1 MDRLWEYVE
10 MVGVGAAYIATGIM
24 AIFALYIVAR
34 ITTLGVMQSIHSFNK
49 SRTNKK
55 EHRNGV

>member
-1 MDRLWEYVE
+1 